1 MNEELEQLKLDPTER
16 AFFIEKTG
24 VIMRWILIF
33 TCSIIQLV
41 SPVIPFLVFFMALP
55 LSILYNALLNVYIF
69 KKREYIVLISRFS
82 AVIDIVVS
90 VVLIYFAGQK
100 DIYLW
105 YFVLLVAH
113 AARFGFIGSII
124 SPIIFSVVYIAGLY
138 LRGLEFPLHTLAIR
152 STFFIITGI
161 VSGYLA
167 REEHRRF
174 INILNQ
180 QKQIFIARQKR
191 KELRELLQ
199 RYVSY
204 NVVEE
209 LMRHPEELKMG
220 GSKKKVSVLFSD
232 IQGFTELLASK
243 DPEAIVR
250 QLNEY
255 LTEMS
260 NIIFNYNGMVD
271 KFVGDAVI
279 GIFGAVS
286 ERPEDSEK
294 AVRCA
299 LAMQKKLSEL
309 QEKWKKD
316 SAPVFH
322 SRIAVNTGPVIM
334 GNIGSPRR
342 MDFTAIGDPV
352 NIASRLQAVAQTGA
366 VVISSETYGEVKDI
380 FLLKSLGKIQ
390 LKGKSQPIEVFEVT
404 GEKR

>member
-1 MNEELEQLKLDPTER
+1 MNEELDQLQLDPTER
-16 AFFIEKTG
+16 AFFIERTG
-24 VIMRWILIF
+24 VIMRWALIF

-41 SPVIPFLVFFMALP
+41 SPVIPFLVFYIALP
-55 LSILYNALLNVYIF
+55 LSIFYNALLNIYIF

-82 AVIDIVVS
+82 AVIDIIVS

-105 YFVLLVAH
+105 YFVLLVSH

-124 SPIIFSVVYIAGLY
+124 SPIIFSIVYITGLY
-138 LRGLEFPLHTLAIR
+138 IRGLEFPPHTLVIR

-161 VSGYLA
+161 ISGYLA
-167 REEHRRF
+167 REEHKRF

-180 QKQIFIARQKR
+180 QKQIFISRQKR
-191 KELRELLQ
+191 KELKEMLQ

-220 GSKKKVSVLFSD
+220 GSKKKISVLFSD
-232 IQGFTELLASK
+232 IQGFTELLSNK
-243 DPEAIVR
+243 EPEAVVS

-260 NIIFNYNGMVD
+260 NIIFSYNGMVD

-279 GIFGAVS
+279 GIFGAIS
-286 ERPEDSEK
+286 GKPEDSEN

-299 LAMQKKLSEL
+299 IAMQQKLFEI
-309 QEKWKKD
+309 QERWKKH

-322 SRIAVNTGPVIM
+322 SRIAVNTGHVIM
-334 GNIGSPRR
+334 GNIGSSKR
-342 MDFTAIGDPV
+342 MDFTAIGDTV
-352 NIASRLQAVAQTGA
+352 NIASRLQAVAQAGS
-366 VVISSETYGEVKDI
+366 VVISFETYREVKDI
-380 FLLKSLGKIQ
+380 FLLKSLEKIQ
-390 LKGKSQPIEVFEVT
+390 LKGKSQLIDVFEVI
-404 GEKR
+404 GEKT